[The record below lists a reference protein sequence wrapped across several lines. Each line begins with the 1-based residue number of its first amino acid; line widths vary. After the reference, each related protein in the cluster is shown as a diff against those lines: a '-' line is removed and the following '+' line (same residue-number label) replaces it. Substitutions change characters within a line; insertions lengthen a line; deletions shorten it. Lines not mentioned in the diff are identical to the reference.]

1 MPRLFYKA
9 KLAKVIQKAEAYIS
23 DTYEAPIPE
32 SMLFDANEIKFSLTP
47 IPKNDDDDLADFF
60 YRVALEMER
69 KKEMTFVEKVN
80 SLILQKKVRE
90 TTVYKAA
97 QMDRRL
103 FSKIMS
109 DINYKPSKD
118 TAVAIALAFRL
129 TLDEATDLLKRAGYT
144 LSHSDKR
151 DIVIEFF
158 FRERVYDLFDA
169 NYILSEFQMKCIG
182 R

>member
-1 MPRLFYKA
+1 MPRLFYKT

-23 DTYEAPIPE
+23 DAYEAPIPE
-32 SMLFDANEIKFSLTP
+32 SMLFDTDEIRFSLTP
-47 IPKNDDDDLADFF
+47 IHKTDDDLEDFF

-69 KKEMTFVEKVN
+69 AKEMTFVEKVN

-90 TTVYKAA
+90 TAVYKAA

-109 DINYKPSKD
+109 DKNYKPSKD

-151 DIVIEFF
+151 DIAIEFF
-158 FRERVYDLFDA
+158 FREKVYDMFEI
-169 NYILSEFQMKCIG
+169 NYILSELKLKCIG